1 MEVYSMAKILIVDD
15 SAISRKKLKA
25 ILESAN
31 HEIVGEAVDGA
42 EALEKYEVLSP
53 HLVTMDITMPNVDG
67 ISALKD
73 IMERDPLA
81 RVVMITALGKG
92 EKILE
97 ALNAGAK
104 NYITKPFDAG
114 QIIHSIQEA
123 LE

>member
-1 MEVYSMAKILIVDD
+1 MAKILIVDD
-15 SAISRKKLKA
+15 SVFSRKKLRA

-31 HEIVGEAVDGA
+31 HEIVGEAGDGT
-42 EALEKYEVLSP
+42 EALAKYKDLLPE
-53 HLVTMDITMPNVDG
+53 LVTMDITMPNADG

-73 IMERDPLA
+73 IMQYDSA
-81 RVVMITALGKG
+81 AKVVMITALGNG

-104 NYITKPFDAG
+104 NYITKPFADDKILG
-114 QIIHSIQEA
+114 SIQEA